1 MNPLKKIYHFIN
13 QTNYEDL
20 PEQSVETAKLAYLD
34 TLAVSIAGVEAPDI
48 KILLGELVSDERSED
63 ILSHLS
69 SLNNREFALAFGTLS
84 HVLDYDDVNF
94 TFHGHPSVALIPSIL
109 TYAKYDRELSGKDL
123 ILSYIIG
130 FEVQARIGED
140 IGDKQYNRGLHVTST
155 LGIFG
160 AAASL
165 TKLLNLTYEQ
175 FTHLFGMCVSFSSG
189 VRKNFGT
196 MTKPLHVGV
205 MTENVYLFSK
215 LAKKDFTGNS
225 ESFNNPMSFQEI
237 TAGEYVEMKS
247 LTKLGN
253 IWESSDFGII
263 VKLYPCCAYT
273 HRSMDGVIHLKNES
287 DINYEDIKSI
297 EAIVNPKVEKVLI
310 YPEAKTGGEGKF
322 SMQYC
327 LSAALLDEEIS
338 LKTFED
344 ENVNR
349 IKHQKLMKKISM
361 VIDDKQKGQN
371 KELYAKVR
379 INTNETTFE
388 KKIEFPLGHPNNPL
402 SKEQMLTK
410 VESSIGLIIEK
421 EKINQLNT
429 YCNNL
434 PEYTSTDLLSVLI
447 KGVK

>member
-1 MNPLKKIYHFIN
+1 MNLLKKIYDFIN

-20 PEQSVETAKLAYLD
+20 PAQSVETAKLAYLD
-34 TLAVSIAGVEAPDI
+34 TLAVSIAGVEAPDM
-48 KILLGELVSDERSED
+48 KILLGEVGSNNKSGD
-63 ILSHLS
+63 ILEQLS
-69 SLNNREFALAFGTLS
+69 SLNDREFALAFGTLS

-109 TYAKYDRELSGKDL
+109 TYAKYKKDLSGKEL

-165 TKLLNLTYEQ
+165 TKLLDLTYEQ

-196 MTKPLHVGV
+196 MTKPLHVGI
-205 MTENVYLFSK
+205 MTENVYLFAK
-215 LAKKDFTGNS
+215 LVELGFTGNP

-237 TAGEYVEMKS
+237 TAGEYNEMNS
-247 LTKLGN
+247 LAKLGSV
-253 IWESSDFGII
+253 WESADFGII

-273 HRSMDGVIHLKNES
+273 HRSMDAVIQLRNDSGIK
-287 DINYEDIKSI
+287 YEDIDSI
-297 EAIVNPKVEKVLI
+297 EATVNPKVKKVLI

-327 LSAALLDEEIS
+327 LSAALLDKEIS

-344 ENVNR
+344 ENINR
-349 IKHQKLMKKISM
+349 TKHQKLMKKVSM
-361 VIDDKQKGQN
+361 IVDDKQIGQN
-371 KELYAKVR
+371 KELYASVR
-379 INTNETTFE
+379 IHTSKGTFE

-402 SKEQMLTK
+402 SNEQMLVK
-410 VESSIGLIIEK
+410 VESCIGTIIEK
-421 EKINQLNT
+421 EKINQFNA

-434 PEYTSTDLLSVLI
+434 QDYRSTDLFSVLI
-447 KGVK
+447 KE

>member
-215 LAKKDFTGNS
+215 LAKRISQGTRNHL
-225 ESFNNPMSFQEI
+225 I
-237 TAGEYVEMKS
+237 TLCHFKK
-247 LTKLGN
+247 LLLGN
-253 IWESSDFGII
+253 
-263 VKLYPCCAYT
+263 
-273 HRSMDGVIHLKNES
+273 M
-287 DINYEDIKSI
+287 
-297 EAIVNPKVEKVLI
+297 
-310 YPEAKTGGEGKF
+310 
-322 SMQYC
+322 
-327 LSAALLDEEIS
+327 
-338 LKTFED
+338 
-344 ENVNR
+344 
-349 IKHQKLMKKISM
+349 
-361 VIDDKQKGQN
+361 
-371 KELYAKVR
+371 
-379 INTNETTFE
+379 
-388 KKIEFPLGHPNNPL
+388 
-402 SKEQMLTK
+402 
-410 VESSIGLIIEK
+410 
-421 EKINQLNT
+421 
-429 YCNNL
+429 
-434 PEYTSTDLLSVLI
+434 
-447 KGVK
+447 